1 MADTKKV
8 TIELTETQKSK
19 IQRETGRVVDML
31 TFDPLEDRVAPSV
44 IRGGKTIKDPAV
56 EP

>member
-1 MADTKKV
+1 MTDTKKV

-31 TFDPLEDRVAPSV
+31 TFDPLEDRVAPSI
-44 IRGGKTIKDPAV
+44 IRGGKQVKDPSL

>member
-44 IRGGKTIKDPAV
+44 IKPGMKVVDPSV
-56 EP
+56 DR

>member
-1 MADTKKV
+1 MTDTKKV

-44 IRGGKTIKDPAV
+44 VKGGMKVKDPSL

>member
-44 IRGGKTIKDPAV
+44 IRGGMNVKDPSK
-56 EP
+56 P